1 MIGTIIWAIVA
12 GAIIGALG
20 RLVLPGRQNISVWAT
35 IGVGIAA
42 ALIGGVL
49 AMWLGVGATRGVDW
63 IRHLIQV
70 ALAALFVALAARISA
85 NRPEPRRV
93 TR

>member
-1 MIGTIIWAIVA
+1 MIGTIIWAIIA
-12 GAIIGALG
+12 GAIIGSLA
-20 RLVLPGRQNISVWAT
+20 RLLMPGRQNISVWAT

-49 AMWLGVGATRGVDW
+49 ATWLGVGTTEGVDW

-70 ALAALFVALAARISA
+70 ALAILFVAIAARLSA
-85 NRPEPRRV
+85 NRPEARRAA
-93 TR
+93 R